1 MIRRVTDPDEVNAV
15 ANDPT
20 VRELMFLGMVYPQF
34 DLDFSECM
42 ESSKATVLC
51 DEAGFCS
58 VFEWK
63 APGVYE
69 CHIMAPK
76 AARGANMMRSARE
89 MLAYMK
95 ERGARLVWGQPSVH
109 NRGAI
114 CFIRRMGL
122 KPAGFRTDPLLGEV
136 QDFVTEDF

>member
-1 MIRRVTDPDEVNAV
+1 
-15 ANDPT
+15 
-20 VRELMFLGMVYPQF
+20 
-34 DLDFSECM
+34 
-42 ESSKATVLC
+42 
-51 DEAGFCS
+51 
-58 VFEWK
+58 
-63 APGVYE
+63 
-69 CHIMAPK
+69 
-76 AARGANMMRSARE
+76 MMRSARE

-122 KPAGFRTDPLLGEV
+122 KPAGFRTDPLLGDV